1 LTLNDKGLNFIS
13 KLGSSMAVQNYLTQV
28 GHKKLK
34 EELDHLRNFARVEVA
49 AKIKEA
55 RDMGNIEENLVYDA
69 ALEEQ
74 GYVEGR
80 IAEIE
85 DLLANSIVVEDVK
98 SDTVVL
104 GSVVIVEFSGRKDT
118 FRIVGSAES
127 DPIKRLISNESPV
140 GKALLGAKIGDVVVV
155 KTPVIVVEYKIV
167 EIK

>member
-1 LTLNDKGLNFIS
+1 
-13 KLGSSMAVQNYLTQV
+13 MAVQNYLTQV
-28 GHKKLK
+28 GYKNLK
-34 EELDHLRNFARVEVA
+34 EELDHLRNFARMEIA

-55 RDMGNIEENLVYDA
+55 RDMGDIEENLMYDS

-85 DLLANSIVVEDVK
+85 DVLLSAVVVEEVK
-98 SDTVVL
+98 SDAVAL
-104 GSVVIVEFSGRKDT
+104 GSLVVVEFSGRKDT
-118 FRIVGSAES
+118 FRIVGSAEA

-140 GKALLGAKIGDVVVV
+140 GKALLGARKGDTIVV

-167 EIK
+167 